1 MMPENIFQVV
11 KNDNKYETNET
22 YYWKK
27 NIHLHVETEYL
38 SFFFFLIAL
47 VPRENLSKLNKV

>member
-1 MMPENIFQVV
+1 MPENIFQVV